1 MDYSYILK
9 PFKELTKHMEGRAS
23 KAGLEGLHGS
33 LYETIE
39 ALDVL
44 FKKLQEA
51 GKFADEYPDV
61 VSTYYSS
68 VVDAARIKLEELF
81 DLTDTTPVYWCAV
94 ALHPANKW
102 TYFEVERAH
111 RKKWA
116 ADAKE
121 AVQVTI

>member
-9 PFKELTKHMEGRAS
+9 PFKELTKHMEGRAN

-81 DLTDTTPVYWCAV
+81 DLTDTTPVY
-94 ALHPANKW
+94 
-102 TYFEVERAH
+102 
-111 RKKWA
+111 
-116 ADAKE
+116 
-121 AVQVTI
+121 